1 MAKKKELVWKKSKK
15 SLFETFAVELMEST
29 KSKTVPT
36 SGDQDLQYAT
46 QLWQDRLER
55 KGLDLDY
62 DFMNRGAFTKDDSRM
77 HWKGSDDRYINSTNV
92 RSCELTRTVNRD
104 GKRIYKKADR
114 KLFYQFSTDVKEG
127 AAVGEDLY
135 TCPNC
140 QRFLPLRHY
149 NKVANI
155 VVLVLKWMA
164 CIQRLPIISLC
175 LIVAERMKRISE
187 IC

>member
-46 QLWQDRLER
+46 QLWQERLER

-155 VVLVLKWMA
+155 VVLVLKWMT
-164 CIQRLPIISLC
+164 CIQRLPIISL
-175 LIVAERMKRISE
+175 
-187 IC
+187 